1 MNNQRISSRDAEEL
15 ASGRVPSARRDLEPL
30 AALMED
36 YRRAATTQSRIQ
48 PSAALAARL
57 DLDNTPE
64 FPLEQAPDTD
74 RSNTAVRAGSGLLG
88 VGLAVLITLGAA
100 SGAAALAG
108 SAGVLPPGAQDA
120 FDDLVSVIVPTEG
133 AADETTD
140 DGEAPS
146 DTLPDTGTSPD
157 ATEGAAEPTPE
168 PMDTPEVENETEDDN
183 FGDRVAELKDET
195 ESGQEF
201 GERVSEEA
209 HENGNGAENGNG
221 NGVGNGAGNGNG
233 NGAGNGNG
241 NGNSAEKSNNGN
253 GNGNNAEKSNNGN
266 GNGNKHDDDDEDD
279 DD

>member
-157 ATEGAAEPTPE
+157 GTEGAAEPTPE
-168 PMDTPEVENETEDDN
+168 PTDVPEAEDENEN

-221 NGVGNGAGNGNG
+221 NGVGHGNGNG
-233 NGAGNGNG
+233 NGAEKSNNGNG

-253 GNGNNAEKSNNGN
+253 ANGN
-266 GNGNKHDDDDEDD
+266 NKHDDEDEDD
-279 DD
+279 D